1 MSKCLWLLKCW
12 TCVLGLL
19 LTVCCMHKESLRLA
33 SVGPFFL
40 QNAIHLEE
48 DAVKDSWFA
57 GLRADLHWMHE
68 IGSTALPANWNEGRY
83 NAPH

>member
-1 MSKCLWLLKCW
+1 MFVAAQ
-12 TCVLGLL
+12 VLD
-19 LTVCCMHKESLRLA
+19 MRARLA
-33 SVGPFFL
+33 FDSLLYAQRVFAVGIGWPIFL